1 MKLISFLILLSFYS
15 CSCQEEIPN
24 YTKEEMLEW
33 AREADP
39 GMKIEVGDLSKA
51 LVDCKDYTPNCRI
64 GYKVVLKDLKFNALY
79 YEVQENAS
87 ICAKRIRGYQA
98 RNWVFDEVRGEPV
111 LERIVVKYLKAEP
124 AF

>member
-1 MKLISFLILLSFYS
+1 MKLIGFFILFLICS

-24 YTKEEMLEW
+24 YSKEEMLGW

-39 GMKIEVGDLSKA
+39 DMLIEVGDMTQA
-51 LVDCKDYTPNCRI
+51 LVDCRKYTPNCRI

-79 YEVQENAS
+79 YEMQDDATKA
-87 ICAKRIRGYQA
+87 AKRIRGYQA

-111 LERIVVKYLKAEP
+111 LERIVTKYLKAQP